1 MARNRNTRQLPGPP
15 LHPHIRTPS
24 PHRAPVNAVSR
35 SDLRDGDSCRV
46 LFPHRNNLFA
56 RELLPPASKRNAI
69 GNQVELRVHLTTIS
83 QQSPQPSELPP
94 ANVVRSLRR
103 KFAWCEHYSHCAKK
117 VRTPLS
123 PDLNVSLES
132 IGHFPA
138 RRNLAKRVTTCSQPE
153 KCMNIRDARAARF
166 PCTNPRICVMRELR
180 PATSLVYN
188 YICLRSPA
196 SLVFPTPLKYPTR
209 APTAAAAI

>member
-56 RELLPPASKRNAI
+56 RELLPPPSKRNAI
-69 GNQVELRVHLTTIS
+69 GNQVVFLTHRTTIS
-83 QQSPQPSELPP
+83 QQPPQPSELPP

-117 VRTPLS
+117 VRTPWVW
-123 PDLNVSLES
+123 PLNL
-132 IGHFPA
+132 
-138 RRNLAKRVTTCSQPE
+138 
-153 KCMNIRDARAARF
+153 
-166 PCTNPRICVMRELR
+166 RIFGRL
-180 PATSLVYN
+180 
-188 YICLRSPA
+188 
-196 SLVFPTPLKYPTR
+196 
-209 APTAAAAI
+209 AAAWESTTESQEVLNDALGSRQQHQYP